1 MVENLIKGQKIVL
14 GETDNTPFNK
24 IVVGIGWEPVVSN
37 GNKDEFFHSLKKT
50 IFGIDC
56 DASVLLCQDGK
67 VQAEGDVVS
76 FLNIRHCSGAV
87 RHMGDN
93 LTGADDED
101 DEQIIVDLSKMPDK
115 YDRLIFVVN
124 IFGAKLKKQHF
135 GMLKNV
141 FIRIVDSNHRELC
154 RYEMTDKCDN
164 MTALIFGELYRCG
177 NEWEFS
183 AIGQATKDGDLN
195 DVVKRYI

>member
-1 MVENLIKGQKIVL
+1 MSEYLESGQKVIIKGKENISLSKI
-14 GETDNTPFNK
+14 
-24 IVVGIGWEPVVSN
+24 IIGFGWDSVAQN
-37 GNKDEFFHSLKKT
+37 GNKDELFHTLKKV

-56 DASVLLCQDGK
+56 DAAVLLCQNKK
-67 VQAEGDVVS
+67 VQAMGDVVS
-76 FLNIRHCSGAV
+76 FLNLRHISGAV

-93 LTGADDED
+93 LTGIDDED
-101 DEQIIVDLSKMPDK
+101 DEQILVDLSKMPEK

-135 GMLKNV
+135 GMLSNI

-154 RYEMTDKCDN
+154 RYKLMEKCDG
-164 MTALIFGELYRCG
+164 MTALIFGELYRCDG
-177 NEWEFS
+177 EWEFS

>member
-1 MVENLIKGQKIVL
+1 MSEYLENGQKVVL
-14 GETDNTPFNK
+14 KVNDNISLSK
-24 IVVGIGWEPVVSN
+24 IIIGFGWNSVVHN
-37 GNKDEFFHSLKKT
+37 GNKDELFHTLKKI

-56 DASVLLCQDGK
+56 DAAVLLCQNGK
-67 VQAEGDVVS
+67 VQAMGDVVS
-76 FLNIRHCSGAV
+76 FLNIRHISGAV

-93 LTGADDED
+93 LTGANDED
-101 DEQIIVDLSKMPDK
+101 DEQILVDLSKMPEK

-124 IFGAKLKKQHF
+124 IFGAKLKKHHF
-135 GMLKNV
+135 GMLSNI